1 MARRGKLR
9 RLAGAVIP
17 RGLHLGG
24 AGRRDA
30 HRLAGIDEAGATPEI
45 AGIEQAAYRYGEEVA
60 VGHVEV
66 AVGIGEPRRLRVE
79 MDALDADRL
88 RLCHIEALEHAEYL
102 EESQAARAR
111 RSHAADDIDPVRPAD
126 RRPLLRL
133 VGGEVGQGDV
143 ARIYWCPGH
152 SRDDVRRDPAGIEGG
167 RTTLRH
173 GAEPPRPP
181 LHAP

>member
-1 MARRGKLR
+1 MVRRGKLR

-45 AGIEQAAYRYGEEVA
+45 AGMEQAAYRDGDEVA
-60 VGHVEV
+60 IGHVEV

-111 RSHAADDIDPVRPAD
+111 RSQAADDIDPVKPAD
-126 RRPLLRL
+126 RRPRLPL
-133 VGGEVGQGDV
+133 VGGQGPQREV
-143 ARIYWCPGH
+143 ARIDSWPWPSRADCP
-152 SRDDVRRDPAGIEGG
+152 
-167 RTTLRH
+167 
-173 GAEPPRPP
+173 
-181 LHAP
+181 